1 MLFNLELL
9 HLPLE
14 NSALRAM
21 WLINQANIPEVG
33 DIPTIEEFN
42 TLTTMSSHVIV
53 VNEGEE
59 IAGFIILMRE
69 KENYHSLN
77 YKFFTTNYDEFLYV
91 DRIAIKD
98 GFRRQGLGK
107 MIYEEVFRLA
117 AEIKTDVCCEVNTLP
132 RNDAS
137 LAFHAEF
144 GFQEVGVKDYDDHS
158 VVYLKS
164 PVNLN

>member
-1 MLFNLELL
+1 MFNLKTLD
-9 HLPLE
+9 LPIE
-14 NSALRAM
+14 TTALNAM

-33 DIPTIEEFN
+33 DIPTIEEFEA
-42 TLTTMSSHVIV
+42 LTAMSSHVIV
-53 VNEGEE
+53 VNEGKET
-59 IAGFIILMRE
+59 AGFIILMRE
-69 KENYHSLN
+69 KEEYHSLN
-77 YKFFTTNYDEFLYV
+77 YKFFTANYDQFLYV
-91 DRIAIKD
+91 DRVAIKD

-107 MIYEEVFRLA
+107 MIYDEVFRLA

-164 PVNLN
+164 PVTSN

>member
-1 MLFNLELL
+1 MFNLKTL
-9 HLPLE
+9 HLPIKTT
-14 NSALRAM
+14 ALNAM

-42 TLTTMSSHVIV
+42 SLTAMSSHVIV
-53 VNEGEE
+53 VNEGKET
-59 IAGFIILMRE
+59 AGFIILMRE
-69 KENYHSLN
+69 KEEYHSLN
-77 YKFFTTNYDEFLYV
+77 YKFFTANYDEFLYV
-91 DRIAIKD
+91 DRVAIKD

-107 MIYEEVFRLA
+107 MIYDEVFRLA

-164 PVNLN
+164 PVTSN

>member
-1 MLFNLELL
+1 MFNLELL

-33 DIPTIEEFN
+33 DIPTIEEFKS
-42 TLTTMSSHVIV
+42 LTKMSSHVIV
-53 VNEGEE
+53 VNKGKET
-59 IAGFIILMRE
+59 AGFIILMKE
-69 KENYHSLN
+69 KEEYHSLN
-77 YKFFTTNYDEFLYV
+77 YKFFKANYDEFLYV
-91 DRIAIKD
+91 DRVAIKD

-117 AEIKTDVCCEVNTLP
+117 TEINADVCCEVNTLP

-144 GFQEVGVKDYDDHS
+144 GFQEVGIKDYDDHS

-164 PVNLN
+164 PVNSN